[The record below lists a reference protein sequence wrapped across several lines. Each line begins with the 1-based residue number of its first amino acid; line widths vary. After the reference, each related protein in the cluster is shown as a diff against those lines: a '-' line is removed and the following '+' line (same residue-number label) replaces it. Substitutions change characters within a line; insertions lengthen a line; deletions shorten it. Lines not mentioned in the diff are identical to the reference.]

1 MQFLPVVVA
10 ALSTM
15 VIGFLW
21 YSPLLFAKPW
31 MLAAG
36 YDVND
41 KEQMEKMRKGAG
53 PTYLRAFLASLLT
66 AFVLW
71 RFFHMIGVGSA
82 VGGIEIAVVA
92 CVGFNLT
99 TKYTDMLFLRQH
111 YLLFVINAGYQLA
124 CYAAMG
130 AILGGWHMAQAAAL

>member
-15 VIGFLW
+15 VLGFLW
-21 YSPLLFAKPW
+21 YSPLLFGKPW
-31 MLAAG
+31 MMASG

-53 PTYLRAFLASLLT
+53 PLYLRAFLASLLT

-71 RFFHMIGVGSA
+71 RFFHMIGIASI
-82 VGGIEIAVVA
+82 VGGIETAILA
-92 CVGFNLT
+92 CVGFNIT

-111 YLLFVINAGYQLA
+111 YLLFLINSGYQLA

-130 AILGGWHMAQAAAL
+130 AILGGWRVG

>member
-21 YSPLLFAKPW
+21 YSPVLFAKPW
-31 MLAAG
+31 ARAAG
-36 YDVND
+36 YDIND
-41 KEQMEKMRKGAG
+41 KAAMDAMRKGAG
-53 PTYLRAFLASLLT
+53 VTYLRALLASLLS

-71 RFFHMIGVGSA
+71 RIFHWAGVSN
-82 VGGIEIAVVA
+82 VTEGIELALLA
-92 CVGFNLT
+92 CVGFVNT
-99 TKYTDMLFLRQH
+99 VQYTAMLFLRQH

-130 AILGGWHMAQAAAL
+130 AILGAWHIA

>member
-31 MLAAG
+31 MLASG
-36 YDVND
+36 FDINN
-41 KEQMEKMRKGAG
+41 KEEMEKMRKGAG
-53 PTYLRAFLASLLT
+53 VLYLRAFLASLLT
-66 AFVLW
+66 AFVLRW
-71 RFFHMIGVGSA
+71 IFLLTGIASVSKGVELA
-82 VGGIEIAVVA
+82 ILI
-92 CVGFNLT
+92 CLGFNLT

-111 YLLFVINAGYQLA
+111 YLLFLINSGYQLA

-130 AILGGWHMAQAAAL
+130 AILGGWRIG

>member
-1 MQFLPVVVA
+1 MQFVPVVVA

-36 YDVND
+36 YDIND

-71 RFFHMIGVGSA
+71 RFFHWVGISSA
-82 VGGIEIAVVA
+82 TAGIQVAIVA
-92 CVGFNLT
+92 CIGFNLT

-111 YLLFVINAGYQLA
+111 YLLFLINSGYQLA
-124 CYAAMG
+124 CYAAIG
-130 AILGGWHMAQAAAL
+130 AILGGWRIA